1 MKKLLIVVFVH
12 FFVFKPIESETTEYI
27 ENMSNETSNEDFCF
41 NMSGIAPEQ
50 LFFMDHLE
58 RLEKSERE
66 EFRYKIGCYL
76 SCLFQQYK
84 TMDGAH
90 IQISDMIELFK
101 SDSKFYAE
109 DTQKEIDDIAITI
122 EMCAKQV
129 EIITDAC
136 EVGWK
141 FGKCM
146 KLIPNEAN
154 DK

>member
-1 MKKLLIVVFVH
+1 MKKLLIVVCVY
-12 FFVFKPIESETTEYI
+12 FFVFKSIESETTEYI

-41 NMSGIAPEQ
+41 NMSGIDPEH
-50 LFFMDHLE
+50 LFFLNHIE

-66 EFRYKIGCYL
+66 EFKYKIGCYA

-84 TMDGAH
+84 VMDGPH

-101 SDSKFYAE
+101 SDLKFYGPYI
-109 DTQKEIDDIAITI
+109 QKEIDEFPITI

-141 FGKCM
+141 FVKCM
-146 KLIPNEAN
+146 KLISNR